1 MVRIF
6 LYIHGTLS
14 KKKAMLK
21 NYFRV
26 ALRNFW
32 RNKVFSTINILG
44 LSIGISASLVIF
56 LIVSYDLGFDH
67 FQPNGDRI
75 YRITSNFVF
84 QGNPLG
90 TPGVCSPLAE
100 AIKKEATGIEVVAPL
115 YSADNISKVTA
126 PYPDANHPAIFRK
139 QFDIIYAD
147 TPYCSLMGYTWL
159 AGSP

>member
-44 LSIGISASLVIF
+44 LSIGISVSLVIF

-67 FQPNGDRI
+67 FEPNGDRI
-75 YRITSNFVF
+75 YRVVSDYVF
-84 QGNPLG
+84 QGEPYYNS
-90 TPGVCSPLAE
+90 GVCYPLPE
-100 AIKKEATGIEVVAPL
+100 A
-115 YSADNISKVTA
+115 
-126 PYPDANHPAIFRK
+126 
-139 QFDIIYAD
+139 
-147 TPYCSLMGYTWL
+147 
-159 AGSP
+159 

>member
-32 RNKVFSTINILG
+32 RNKTFSLINILG

-56 LIVSYDLGFDH
+56 LIVTYDLGFDH
-67 FQPNGDRI
+67 FQPNSDRI

-84 QGNPLG
+84 Q
-90 TPGVCSPLAE
+90 T
-100 AIKKEATGIEVVAPL
+100 
-115 YSADNISKVTA
+115 
-126 PYPDANHPAIFRK
+126 
-139 QFDIIYAD
+139 
-147 TPYCSLMGYTWL
+147 SL
-159 AGSP
+159 